1 MSEHH
6 LSTRTEP
13 TPTWICHKCKDEYGY
28 IIVRDGIEYY
38 VECECYLPIKQ
49 EKLFQA
55 SKITPNFRLKTF
67 GVWNVAYL
75 EENVRIAHTG
85 ALNYVSHFN
94 RIRNTRRNS
103 IALLGQSGCG
113 KTHLL
118 MAIANRLMERGIP
131 LLYFP
136 FVEGFNELKADLDN
150 LETRI
155 SKMQKVD
162 VLFID
167 DLFKGR
173 TSPTPFQIEQMFA
186 VVNYRYMN
194 HLPLLISSE
203 RSNHDLLE
211 IDEALGSRIYEMT
224 RDFNTELRGK
234 KLNYRLR
241 GDDDEIN

>member
-1 MSEHH
+1 
-6 LSTRTEP
+6 
-13 TPTWICHKCKDEYGY
+13 
-28 IIVRDGIEYY
+28 
-38 VECECYLPIKQ
+38 
-49 EKLFQA
+49 
-55 SKITPNFRLKTF
+55 
-67 GVWNVAYL
+67 
-75 EENVRIAHTG
+75 
-85 ALNYVSHFN
+85 
-94 RIRNTRRNS
+94 
-103 IALLGQSGCG
+103 
-113 KTHLL
+113 